1 MGKQGRTATQGK
13 EEGEAMNAEL
23 QRETDGLIVTTP
35 KRKGRKRRE
44 RGQGG
49 LIKKRG
55 SRNWYLLYYDLNG
68 KQHSESSGTSDRHE
82 AQVMLTSRLETV
94 RKGEQPMAEIKRLRY
109 EDLRA
114 GLVANYK
121 AEGKLTEVDGKLLY
135 SGRQGLL
142 KPLDDFFGGM
152 PVTAITPD
160 ILELFVV
167 KRKEVGVS
175 GPSINRHLALL
186 RRAFNLARQK
196 GKIQHVPYFPMS
208 KESEARKGFI
218 EREQFVSLRN
228 AMPENL
234 RPLLTFLYT
243 TGCRFGAATC
253 IQWSWVNLESA
264 TIELPAEVTKND
276 EPLTL
281 PLSTELVAMLKKEF
295 RNESKPVF
303 DAKNWRKEWNKAA
316 IAAGLGQ
323 KTGEEWYQF
332 KGIIP
337 HDLRRSAVRNMIRA
351 GVHQTVA
358 MSISGHKTAS
368 VFERYNITDVK
379 DKQAAMAKI
388 ELHNAL

>member
-1 MGKQGRTATQGK
+1 M
-13 EEGEAMNAEL
+13 
-23 QRETDGLIVTTP
+23 ETDTLSTVITETVYAPPVGA
-35 KRKGRKRRE
+35 KRKTRRRE

-49 LIKKRG
+49 LVKKAG
-55 SRNWYLLYYDLNG
+55 SKNWYLLYYDLNG
-68 KQHSESSGTSDRHE
+68 QQHSESSGTANKQE
-82 AQVMLTSRLETV
+82 AQRMLTNRLETV
-94 RKGEQPMAEIKRLRY
+94 RRGGQAMAEIKKLRY
-109 EDLRA
+109 EDIRA

-121 AEGKLTEVDGKLLY
+121 AEGKLTEQRGKLLY

-152 PVTAITPD
+152 PVTAITTD
-160 ILELFVV
+160 TLERFVA
-167 KRKEVGVS
+167 KRKEDGVS
-175 GPSINRHLALL
+175 GPSVNRHLALL

-196 GKIQHVPYFPMS
+196 GKIQNVPYFPMG
-208 KESEARKGFI
+208 KESEPRKGFV
-218 EREQFVSLRN
+218 EREQFTNLRN

-243 TGCRFGAATC
+243 TGCRFGAATR

-276 EPLTL
+276 DPLTL

-295 RNESKPVF
+295 HNEYKPVF
-303 DAKNWRKEWNKAA
+303 DATNWRKEWNKASVA
-316 IAAGLGQ
+316 VGLGE
-323 KTGEEWYQF
+323 KTGEEWFQY

-337 HDLRRSAVRNMIRA
+337 HDLRRSAIRNMIRA

-368 VFERYNITDVK
+368 VFERYNITDVR
-379 DKQAAMAKI
+379 DKRAAMAKI